1 MVSAAE
7 RRNPFVGPRPIQQ
20 GEALHGRDQ
29 ELRALYNRLQ
39 ARRIVV
45 LHSPSGAGKSS
56 LVQAGLIPLLKANGF
71 EVWKPIRVNLDPGAL
86 DGLAPGVGNRYLL
99 SVMLSLEEGLTPA
112 ERRRSPAE
120 LAAMDFGA
128 YLQQA
133 SQGPARSA
141 AAGSSPVV
149 LIFDQFEELLT
160 VAPQAVDEKQAFFQ
174 ALGQALH
181 TQNYWALFVLR
192 EDYLA
197 AFAPYRD
204 RIPTHLSHTF
214 RLDLL
219 GQDGARE
226 ALVQLAASG
235 EPGRAFPAVDKL
247 VGDLSMVQTQLADG
261 TSRAEP
267 GLYVEPVYLQ
277 VVGRQLWAK
286 MPADDLSIDAEDIEA
301 HAQVSTVLGTYY
313 ADAVHKLALDDLARE
328 RAIREWVRSK
338 LIVGGIRSQVRREA
352 RQSQGLDNALI
363 DGLVDNYLVRTEA
376 RAGFNWFELS
386 HDRLVQP
393 IEQENAAWEAAHLHS
408 SQVQARLWES
418 GGRSRALLLGADAL
432 PDAEAARQRHQAL
445 WTAAELDFLSESRQL
460 RDDQARQRQRMR
472 WAAALLSLALLVSV
486 VAGVLA
492 YRQSIAAR
500 NATLASY
507 QEQGRLASIEG
518 ATGPAL
524 VYLSEV
530 YGALAAMPSADWTA
544 RFLLSGLTRGMAFPL
559 LGGAPKDISVMSF
572 SPDGSRVASA
582 GPDGKPQ
589 VWDARSGRLLA
600 TLDARGV
607 TALAVNGN
615 FAVAVASTDGSVKL
629 FLADA
634 RPALLLE
641 TNASAVQALAFS
653 LSGAALAIG
662 AADGAVRLRDIGSGR
677 LLMPELRV
685 HQAAVSALAFSA
697 DGSTLASAD
706 LDGQVQWAKTGTGA
720 GTGRAATQRCQASVL
735 SVRAMAFAPD
745 GKTLGVAGDEW
756 AVRLLTLD
764 PAPGPD
770 SCRGKGLT
778 GHTGPVRAIAFAPDG
793 LTMATASDDGS
804 ARLWPLDGGPG
815 RTELPA
821 TPDMPVPAELSRR
834 IDGHTGAVLAVTF
847 VGDPQT
853 GARALATAGADGTAR
868 LWLPDRLLAQLD
880 VSKAAVRAIAYSPD
894 GMALAT
900 ADEDGGVWLFP
911 ATGRRQGQRL
921 PGAAGKLYLVA
932 FSPNGQTIAAAGL
945 DGRVLLWRRDGAQ
958 ALAPLV
964 GHTGQIRALAFAPDG
979 KTIATAGEDGTAR
992 LWPATGGPA
1001 LALLDNMSRPLRAL
1015 AYSPDSQTVVTAGTD
1030 ASARLWR
1037 ITGGQPIA
1045 VLAGD
1050 PAGIQGGHRDTV
1062 LSVAFARDGKTIG
1075 SASKDGTARLWA
1087 VNGRLQATL
1096 TAHRGPV
1103 RSIVFSPDGKTVA
1116 TAGADG
1122 TAGLWQVSDGK
1133 PLARLGGH
1141 SDTVIAAAFSPP
1153 DGRLLVTASTDR
1165 TARIWAVDGG
1175 RLLGVLRGHWHYLW
1189 AAAFA
1194 PDGQTLATA
1203 SEDGTARLWDL
1214 RPERRPPDEVAR
1226 QIGCRIPWALAHGAL
1241 QPVWPLDR
1249 SACMGAAPP
1258 GAPPGGVAR

>member
-1 MVSAAE
+1 MSAAE

-20 GEALHGRDQ
+20 GEALHGRTQ

-56 LVQAGLIPLLKANGF
+56 LVQAGLLPLLKENGF
-71 EVWKPIRVNLDPGAL
+71 EVWKPIRVNLDPQAL
-86 DGLAPGVGNRYLL
+86 GGVAPAAGNRYLL
-99 SVMLSLEEGLTPA
+99 SAMLSLEDGLAPDGQ
-112 ERRRSPAE
+112 RRSPAE
-120 LAAMDFGA
+120 LAGMDFGA

-133 SQGPARSA
+133 AQGPARPALAGA
-141 AAGSSPVV
+141 APVV

-160 VAPQAVDEKQAFFQ
+160 VAPQAIDEKQAFFQ

-181 TQNYWALFVLR
+181 TQNFWALFVLR

-214 RLDLL
+214 RLDLM
-219 GQDGARE
+219 GHDGARE

-235 EPGRAFPAVDKL
+235 LPGRAFPAVDKL
-247 VGDLSMVQTQLADG
+247 IGDLSMVQTQLADG

-301 HAQVSTVLGTYY
+301 YAQVSTVLGSYF
-313 ADAVHKLALDDLARE
+313 ADAVRKLAQDDLARE
-328 RAIREWVRSK
+328 RAIRAWVGSK

-363 DGLVDNYLVRTEA
+363 DGLVDSYLVRTET

-393 IEQENAAWEAAHLHS
+393 IEQDNAAWEAAHLHS
-408 SQVQARLWES
+408 SQVQARLWEGS
-418 GGRSRALLLGADAL
+418 GRSRALLLGDDAL
-432 PDAEAARQRHQAL
+432 PDAEAARQRKQAL
-445 WTAAELDFLSESRQL
+445 WTASEQAFLSESRQL
-460 RDDQARQRQRMR
+460 RDEQARQRRRMR
-472 WAAALLSLALLVSV
+472 RATALLSVALLVAV
-486 VAGVLA
+486 VAGLLA

-500 NATLASY
+500 NATLASFL
-507 QEQGRLASIEG
+507 EQGRLAAIDGS
-518 ATGPAL
+518 AGPAL

-530 YGALAAMPSADWTA
+530 YGALAAKPPADWTA
-544 RFLLSGLTRGMAFPL
+544 RFLLSGLARGMAFPL
-559 LGGAPKDISVMSF
+559 LSGAPQTLSVMAF
-572 SPDGSRVASA
+572 GAGGSRIAGA
-582 GPDGKPQ
+582 GPGGKPQ
-589 VWDARSGRLLA
+589 VWDARSGRLIA
-600 TLDARGV
+600 TLDASDV
-607 TALAVNGN
+607 TALAVNGDG
-615 FAVAVASTDGSVKL
+615 AVAVASGDGRVSL
-629 FLADA
+629 FAADA
-634 RPALLLE
+634 GRPALLLE
-641 TNASAVQALAFS
+641 TASSAPQSLAFS
-653 LSGAALAIG
+653 PDGKQLAIG
-662 AADGAVRLRDIGSGR
+662 AADGAVRLRDIGSGS
-677 LLMPELRV
+677 LLRPETRRHL
-685 HQAAVSALAFSA
+685 AAVSALAFSQ

-706 LDGQVQWAKTGTGA
+706 LDGQVQLTDARTGQ
-720 GTGRAATQRCQASVL
+720 AAAQGCQASPL
-735 SVRAMAFAPD
+735 PVRAMAFAPD

-764 PAPGPD
+764 PALGPD
-770 SCRGKGLT
+770 SCRGKDLM

-793 LTMATASDDGS
+793 LTLATAGDDGS
-804 ARLWPLDGGPG
+804 ARLWPLPGEPG
-815 RTELPA
+815 RTALPA

-834 IDGHTGAVLAVTF
+834 IDGHTGAVLALRF
-847 VGDPQT
+847 VVDPQT

-894 GMALAT
+894 GTALVT

-911 ATGRRQGQRL
+911 ASGPRQGQRL
-921 PGAAGKLYLVA
+921 PGVADRLYLVA
-932 FSPNGQTIAAAGL
+932 FSPDGQTIAAAGL
-945 DGRVLLWRRDGAQ
+945 GGQVLLWRREGAQ
-958 ALAPLV
+958 TLAPLV
-964 GHTGQIRALAFAPDG
+964 GHTGQVRALAFAPDG
-979 KTIATAGEDGTAR
+979 KTIATVGQDGTAR
-992 LWPATGGPA
+992 IWPATGGPV
-1001 LALLDNMSRPLRAL
+1001 LALLDDKSRPLRAV
-1015 AYSPDSQTVVTAGTD
+1015 AYSPDSQTVLTAGTD
-1030 ASARLWR
+1030 TSARLWR
-1037 ITGGQPIA
+1037 ITGGKPIA

-1050 PAGIQGGHRDTV
+1050 PAGILGGHRDTI

-1075 SASKDGTARLWA
+1075 TASKDGSARLWSID
-1087 VNGRLQATL
+1087 GRLQATL

-1103 RSIVFSPDGKTVA
+1103 GSIVFSPDGKTVA

-1122 TAGLWQVSDGK
+1122 TAGLWRVPGGRDDR
-1133 PLARLGGH
+1133 PLARLHGH
-1141 SDTVIAAAFSPP
+1141 TDAVSAMAFSPT
-1153 DGRLLVTASTDR
+1153 DGRLLVTTSFDR

-1175 RLLGVLRGHWHYLW
+1175 HLLGVLRGHWHYLW

-1194 PDGQTLATA
+1194 PDGQTLATV

-1214 RPERRPPDEVAR
+1214 KPEARPAAEVAR

-1241 QPVWPLDR
+1241 IPVWPLDR
-1249 SACMGAAPP
+1249 TGCVDAAPP
-1258 GAPPGGVAR
+1258 GVAPGIVSR